1 MRDFQFQKLDG
12 QLRLL
17 GPIVQE
23 YNDWVETLGDEEI
36 YVATFRR
43 ASSNKTT
50 AQLRYY
56 FGVVVPDVIAGLIE
70 LGWTDVGYREFLG
83 TVVPMEVN
91 TQNVDELLKQVY
103 SIDTGEDKPSKTRM
117 SKEAMT
123 RFLDSIKEWCRD
135 NDIYVREP
143 REKGE

>member
-23 YNDWVETLGDEEI
+23 YNEWVETLGDEEI

-56 FGVVVPDVIAGLIE
+56 FGVVIPDVIAGLTE
-70 LGWTDVGYREFLG
+70 LGWDEVGYQEFLG
-83 TVVPMEVN
+83 TKVPMEVN

-103 SIDTGEDKPSKTRM
+103 SIATGEQKPSKARM
-117 SKEAMT
+117 SKETMT
-123 RFLDSIKEWCRD
+123 RFLTIVLSWAMENGIAVHSSTE
-135 NDIYVREP
+135 RE
-143 REKGE
+143 E